1 MGAVKVPGG
10 PRLGFVAAFVA
21 LLIVGYAHT
30 LGYPYH
36 FDDFY
41 SVRDNPALR
50 APWDLAGIWQF
61 RPSRVVT
68 HLSLAWNLAV
78 ADSPLS
84 LHLGNVLIHAAA
96 SLLVGWIAAAVS
108 SRLRGGRAA
117 CRNAADRRIGG
128 GAALLFVAHPLAT
141 QAVTYIVQRGTALA
155 ALLELAAVA
164 AFLRARAGGR
174 ARWWI
179 VSWCSA
185 LLAGLTKEMAV
196 ALPAL
201 VLLQEVVLRQAGS
214 PGRATWRTLAPY
226 LLVIPLVG
234 ITASLPATA
243 LREDPAGFVET
254 REVSRATYL
263 LTQLTV
269 IPRYLGLFV
278 WPRGQSLEH
287 DVPWVDD
294 PGAAALGGLALIVAL
309 VAGAITMRR
318 RMTLASLGIGW
329 CLIALVPESSVI
341 PIRDAMV
348 EHRMYLPMAGL
359 IWAAVAALE
368 SLGARWKERSAA
380 RRASPVLV
388 VLLVA
393 AALAVT
399 THARNR
405 VWRDELTLW
414 SDAAAKAPHKAR
426 PHNNRG
432 MALEELGR
440 VADAEAAFREAIAAE
455 PMNVPARINL
465 SRIYGTHGRFADAVQ
480 VLDEAERIE
489 PANPTVLHNLGS
501 AWLALGDTTR
511 AASYYQRAARAGPPP

>member
-1 MGAVKVPGG
+1 MKA
-10 PRLGFVAAFVA
+10 PRGSRLAFGAAFLA
-21 LLIVGYAHT
+21 LLVVGYAHT
-30 LGYPYH
+30 LSYPYH

-50 APWDLAGIWQF
+50 APGDLAAIWQF
-61 RPSRVVT
+61 RPSRFVT

-84 LHLGNVLIHAAA
+84 LHLVNVLIHAAA
-96 SLLVGWIAAAVS
+96 SLLVGLVAAAVS
-108 SRLRGGRAA
+108 SQLRGGRSWD
-117 CRNAADRRIGG
+117 AADRRIGA

-164 AFLRARAGGR
+164 AFLRARAVGR
-174 ARWWI
+174 TRWWV
-179 VSWCSA
+179 VSWCFA

-201 VLLQEVVLRQAGS
+201 VLLTEAVLRQAGS
-214 PGRATWRTLAPY
+214 PGRATWKTLAPY
-226 LLVIPLVG
+226 LLVFPLVG

-243 LREDPAGFVET
+243 LREAPIGFVET
-254 REVSRATYL
+254 HEVSRATYL

-269 IPRYLGLFV
+269 IPRYLGLLV

-287 DVPWVDD
+287 DVAWVDA
-294 PGAAALGGLALIVAL
+294 PGAAALGGLALMVAL
-309 VAGAITMRR
+309 VAAAIAMRR
-318 RMTLASLGIGW
+318 RLPLATLGLGW

-359 IWAAVAALE
+359 IWAAAAALE
-368 SLGARWKERSAA
+368 SLATRWRERPAA
-380 RRASPVLV
+380 RRVSPVPV
-388 VLLVA
+388 TLLVA

-399 THARNR
+399 THVRNR
-405 VWRDELTLW
+405 VWRDELSLW
-414 SDAAAKAPHKAR
+414 TDASARAPHKAR

-432 MALEELGR
+432 MAFEELGR

-455 PMNVPARINL
+455 PLNVPARINL
-465 SRIYGTHGRFADAVQ
+465 SRIYGTHGRFAEAVR

-511 AASYYQRAARAGPPP
+511 AAAYYERATRAGPPP